1 MDYNSNNNNNNG
13 DWNYRYDYDV
23 VPEPEPKGLARL
35 SKGKDAPA
43 LRRLCLISFIC
54 GAALLIYPFMGDI
67 FAVLIRSGDGVYEM
81 YTDNHIFSML
91 CEIMYTIF
99 CVGLPFLVAGIFL
112 RFSGACKKSLPFGK
126 PYKNKNTA
134 LVIVGG
140 LGMCYLGSLI
150 SSYIA
155 VFFESSGIEFQSRNE
170 LLEGIDT
177 PDSLLAIFL
186 MIIHSALMPAF
197 VEEFA
202 FRGILMQPL
211 RAWGDWFAITVSAV
225 LFGLMHANMTQVPFA
240 VIAGV
245 ALGFATVVTGSLWTG
260 ICIHFLNNLASVVY
274 AVLLA
279 SPYNG
284 YAWIFSSGITYSSI
298 IVGAVAVFL
307 YVSKNPSGFNLRAG
321 EYPRLKGRTAAY
333 FLTPTMLVAVIFL
346 ALITLKDFVV

>member
-1 MDYNSNNNNNNG
+1 MDYNNNNYNNNNG
-13 DWNYRYDYDV
+13 YNPYGYNGNQ
-23 VPEPEPKGLARL
+23 EPEPSGIARL
-35 SKGKDAPA
+35 KSGKDAPA
-43 LRRLCLISFIC
+43 LRKLCLTAFIC

-67 FAVLIRSGDGVYEM
+67 FSALILSSDSVYQM
-81 YTDNHIFSML
+81 YTENHIFSML
-91 CEIMYTIF
+91 CEILYTIF
-99 CVGLPFLVAGIFL
+99 CVGLPFFVAGIFMRL
-112 RFSGACKKSLPFGK
+112 TGVYKKGLPFGK
-126 PYKNKNTA
+126 PYKSKNAA

-140 LGMCYLGSLI
+140 LGVCYLGSLI

-155 VFFESSGIEFQSRNE
+155 VFFESAGFEFYSRNE
-170 LLEGIDT
+170 ILEGIDT
-177 PDSLLAIFL
+177 PDSLLALVL
-186 MIIHSALMPAF
+186 MIVHSALMPAL

-225 LFGLMHANMTQVPFA
+225 LFGMMHANMTQVPFA
-240 VIAGV
+240 VIAGI

-279 SPYNG
+279 TPYEG
-284 YAWIFSSGITYSSI
+284 YAWIFSSGITYGSI
-298 IVGAVAVFL
+298 AVGAVAVFV

-333 FLTPTMLVAVIFL
+333 FLSPTMLIAILLLV
-346 ALITLKDFVV
+346 LITLKDIIV

>member
-1 MDYNSNNNNNNG
+1 MDYNNNDYNNNG
-13 DWNYRYDYDV
+13 NWNYRYDYDV
-23 VPEPEPKGLARL
+23 VPEREPKGLARL
-35 SKGKDAPA
+35 RKGKDAPA
-43 LRRLCLISFIC
+43 LRKLCLVSFIC

-67 FAVLIRSGDGVYEM
+67 FSALILSSDSVHKM
-81 YTDNHIFSML
+81 YTDNHTFSMF
-91 CEIMYTIF
+91 CEILYTIF

-112 RFSGACKKSLPFGK
+112 RFSGAFKKGLPFGK
-126 PYKNKNTA
+126 PYKNKNAA
-134 LVIVGG
+134 LVIIGG
-140 LGMCYLGSLI
+140 LGVCYLGSLV

-155 VFFESSGIEFQSRNE
+155 VFFESAGFEFYSRNE
-170 LLEGIDT
+170 ILEGIDT
-177 PDSLLAIFL
+177 PDSLFAVCL
-186 MIIHSALMPAF
+186 MIVHSALMPAF

-211 RAWGDWFAITVSAV
+211 RAWGDWFAITISAV

-245 ALGFATVVTGSLWTG
+245 ALGFATVVTGSLWTS

-279 SPYNG
+279 SPFEG
-284 YAWIFSSGITYSSI
+284 YAWIFSSGITYGSI
-298 IVGAVAVFL
+298 IVGAVAIFL

-333 FLTPTMLVAVIFL
+333 FLTPTMFVAILLL
-346 ALITLKDFVV
+346 ALITLKDIVV